1 MVGGWYRRVDVERLQ
16 QEQDS
21 PLRHGWWTSRGG
33 GGGGGGG
40 GDSVTGPEEK
50 EERLREIGL

>member
-33 GGGGGGG
+33 GGGGGGDG
-40 GDSVTGPEEK
+40 VTGPEEK